1 MKKTSPMKKLTE
13 REDQIMQLVWQIE
26 PVFIRDI
33 VDQLPDPK
41 PHYNSV
47 ATIVK
52 ILVKK
57 GFLTSVKMGNTD
69 QYSAKIKMETYRQV
83 EVKAMQKKYFG
94 NSLPKMM
101 AHFAKQEDLSD
112 QDIQELIALIKSK
125 KS

>member
-1 MKKTSPMKKLTE
+1 MKKLTE
-13 REDQIMQLVWQIE
+13 REDQIMQLVWKLE
-26 PVFIRDI
+26 PLFIRDI
-33 VDQLPDPK
+33 VNHLPHPK

-57 GFLTSVKMGNTD
+57 GFLKSTKLGNTD
-69 QYSAKIKMETYRQV
+69 QYSAKIPMDVYRK
-83 EVKAMQKKYFG
+83 EEIRNLKRKYFG
-94 NSLPKMM
+94 NSLSKMM

-112 QDIQELIALIKSK
+112 QDIQELIDLIKSK